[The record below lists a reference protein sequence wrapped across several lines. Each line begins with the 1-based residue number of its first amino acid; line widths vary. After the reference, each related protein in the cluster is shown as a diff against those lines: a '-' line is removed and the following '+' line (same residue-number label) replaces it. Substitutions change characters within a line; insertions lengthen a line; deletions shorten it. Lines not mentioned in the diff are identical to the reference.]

1 MPITPLH
8 FGPAALAKAVTPKY
22 FSYTVFGFTQLAM
35 DLEPLY
41 YLIQGVWPI
50 HRFFHTY
57 LGATLVAVFAVVVG
71 KPLSG
76 LVIRLWNRRLRPSQ
90 RDWLGIAPR
99 IPLIAAVVGALF
111 GAYSHVFLDSIMHS
125 DLHPFAPGW
134 NGNGLL
140 DLISIDHL
148 YLLCAGSGVLGGIML
163 LILLL
168 RRKVVSKN
176 TDYEV

>member
-8 FGPAALAKAVTPKY
+8 FGPAALAKAVTPNY
-22 FSYTVFGFTQLAM
+22 FSFAVFGITQLAL

-71 KPLSG
+71 KPLSE

-90 RDWLGIAPR
+90 RGWLGIAPR

-125 DLHPFAPGW
+125 DLHPFAPW
-134 NGNGLL
+134 WDGNGLL
-140 DLISIDHL
+140 DLISIDQL

-176 TDYEV
+176 TDHEV

>member
-22 FSYTVFGFTQLAM
+22 FSFGVFGFTQLAM

-71 KPLSG
+71 KPLSE
-76 LVIRLWNRRLRPSQ
+76 LVIRLWNRRLRPGQ

-99 IPLIAAVVGALF
+99 ITLIAAVVGALF

-125 DLHPFAPGW
+125 DMQPFAPW
-134 NGNGLL
+134 WDGNGLL
-140 DLISIDHL
+140 DLISIDQL

-163 LILLL
+163 LMLLL

-176 TDYEV
+176 TDHEV

>member
-22 FSYTVFGFTQLAM
+22 FSFAVFGFTQLAM

-41 YLIQGVWPI
+41 YLLQGVWPI

-71 KPLSG
+71 KPLSE
-76 LVIRLWNRRLRPSQ
+76 LVIRLWNRRLRSSQ

-125 DLHPFAPGW
+125 DLHPFAPWW

-168 RRKVVSKN
+168 RRRVVSKN